1 MIVTNTLV
9 QHCVH
14 VVSCR
19 MHTHALQRTAVFIL
33 RILHP
38 CWLEKAIYTRISFQ
52 TVTYSHILHL
62 VAPLSLRHDPI
73 LTDDVIL
80 KGKNSP
86 SCWKVTQQ
94 DFHKSKAMLL
104 LCSAKVTVAY
114 WIYILLCSFFECLI
128 SQVHAEIK
136 KNDCLVFRLAGI

>member
-14 VVSCR
+14 VVSFR

-80 KGKNSP
+80 KGKNS
-86 SCWKVTQQ
+86 
-94 DFHKSKAMLL
+94 
-104 LCSAKVTVAY
+104 
-114 WIYILLCSFFECLI
+114 
-128 SQVHAEIK
+128 
-136 KNDCLVFRLAGI
+136 